1 MSVTTAFANQVLGLI
16 LEGTAIAN
24 VADNAASSPVDTLYI
39 SLHTA
44 SPGLTGTQETS
55 ETAYSG
61 YQRQS
66 IARSSAGWTVSSGA
80 NTNDSDINFPV
91 CSANPGDDITHV
103 GIGLSSSGSGT
114 LWLFG
119 ALDTSFAM
127 QVGTT
132 PIFSATELSVLCS

>member
-1 MSVTTAFANQVLGLI
+1 MSVTTAFANQVLALF
-16 LEGTAIAN
+16 LEATAIAN
-24 VADNAASSPVDTLYI
+24 VADNAASAPITLLYI

-44 SPGLTGTQETS
+44 SPGIAGNQTTN

-61 YQRQS
+61 YARQS

-80 NTNDSDINFPV
+80 DTNDSDISFPV
-91 CSANPGDDITHV
+91 CSANPGSDITHL
-103 GIGLSSSGSGT
+103 GIGLSSSGFGA

>member
-1 MSVTTAFANQVLGLI
+1 MSVTTAFANQILGLI
-16 LEGTAIAN
+16 LEATAIAN
-24 VADNAASSPVDTLYI
+24 VADNAASSPIDTLYL

-44 SPGLTGTQETS
+44 SPGVAGSQTTS

-66 IARSSAGWTVSSGA
+66 IARSTSGWTVSSA
-80 NTNDSDINFPV
+80 ADTNDNDISFPV
-91 CSANPGDDITHV
+91 CSANPGSDITHV
-103 GIGLSSSGSGT
+103 GIGLSSSGAGT

-119 ALDTSFAM
+119 ALNSSFAM